1 MKPLLLIGLLACS
14 AGAVAANQKVLLE
27 TPVSVSP
34 DVAVADSVKHDC
46 PLEDM
51 LARKVGPAL
60 NSVNKPPRKRKG
72 RHDDDDEQPAA
83 KNEPPP
89 AVLRL
94 QITQVA
100 GASVDKEP
108 GPKSITVS
116 AELSGKGVATRRTE
130 FTRSDTGGML
140 KGFKST
146 CSILEGSATD
156 IGKELSR
163 WAGDASY
170 KIADESGPKG
180 KAKVIEN
187 TIPAGS
193 AGGTPAR

>member
-72 RHDDDDEQPAA
+72 RHDEDEQPAA

-108 GPKSITVS
+108 GPKSITVA
-116 AELSGKGVATRRTE
+116 AEILEKGKVTRKTQLM
-130 FTRSDTGGML
+130 RSNSGGML
-140 KGFKST
+140 SKFKGT
-146 CSILEGSATD
+146 CSILEGSATE